1 MHEVVW
7 TEGPLLYFH
16 RMQSQSSSASARFQT
31 WEHHLHEIL
40 STHLEPYE
48 FEQWRQHLG
57 QSDSPDIQ
65 RAFNSGDSPEEVAYG
80 VLWSFGYHVGL
91 D

>member
-1 MHEVVW
+1 M
-7 TEGPLLYFH
+7 P
-16 RMQSQSSSASARFQT
+16 SQPARFQD
-31 WEHHLHEIL
+31 WERHLHDIL

-48 FEQWRQHLG
+48 FNQWREHLG
-57 QSDSPDIQ
+57 QSDNPEIQ
-65 RAFNSGDSPEEVAYG
+65 GAFKQGDSPEEVAYG